1 MKIVHG
7 GTNVIASHGIRSED
21 QFKIAANAQA
31 FRILSSGLYSDK
43 ISAVLREIGCNAADA
58 HTAQGT
64 PNRPIEVKLP
74 SKLDTSFHIKDWGPG
89 LSHEEITGLFTTY
102 FSSNK
107 SDNNDMTGAFG
118 LGSKSPF
125 SYTDSF
131 AITTVKDSV
140 QRSYTAHVGV
150 TGAPVISLLDESP
163 AADHWIHGTMVS
175 FPVQPKD
182 CAEFEKKARE
192 IYRWF
197 DVKPNLLGCAT
208 VKDPEF
214 YLDAVGVKVGLI
226 GDTSGQ
232 QRFSSDKVARVLMG
246 NVAYPIRADRL
257 EKVAPLISALLSA
270 GAHITLPI
278 GTVMPTAGR
287 EDLEYDESSRRVV
300 TQALEAMAR
309 VIGERLIELAAEPA
323 SCEWLRHR
331 HLRAF
336 AARVPNQVVTHLP
349 DILAKTMASS
359 VAQAEALRLFK
370 LDSVL
375 LPAWIGSMV
384 DAKTNLNLA
393 ALKPPENE
401 VHWTLPSV
409 ETFFNLN
416 QRFAVGLYELSD
428 RSKTAVRRAVTSGKV
443 TQGSRQKEVGIN
455 YLKNV
460 TILIVDG
467 RYGHE
472 KAKALITCDKDLVLL
487 IEPLTPEAK
496 VRASDY
502 AKATSDVLGTLPIL
516 YTQAL
521 PEPAEIVARKAAP
534 KGPKSLFRPEVVHA
548 NKEVRYFDTAKMRG
562 RGDFGSYECKPTKL
576 ADIPANGRYYL
587 IASGKDL
594 RALRIDTSKGAR
606 TLTYGEFQKGFGAYQ
621 NLQQQGVPLTDI
633 GGLIILAPGQVRDLK
648 LREGRWQSAATAMF
662 DAFKAPGVGAL
673 IASRVNTM
681 PHIVTLSPNSNHIRF
696 SGLVGMLLLAALKD
710 FKLWTILYPQLSE
723 FPEFTLILEQLI
735 AAHTQ
740 ENPKSGLRVTLDV
753 FQEAFPG
760 TDLGFED
767 KRLSYEDLS
776 KRIAQLHPM
785 VQYVEVEALSRQ
797 IDRDPKG
804 IARFVL
810 HILSARS

>member
-21 QFKIAANAQA
+21 QFKISANAQA

-74 SKLDTSFHIKDWGPG
+74 SKLDMSFHIKDWGPG
-89 LSHEEITGLFTTY
+89 LSHEEVTGLFTTY

-107 SDNNDMTGAFG
+107 SDDNDMTGAFG

-182 CAEFEKKARE
+182 CAEFEKKAQE
-192 IYRWF
+192 VYRWF
-197 DVKPNLLGCAT
+197 DVKPNLIGGTAI
-208 VKDPEF
+208 KDPEF
-214 YLDAVGVKVGLI
+214 QLDAAGVKVGLI
-226 GDTSGQ
+226 GDTSAQ
-232 QRFSSDKVARVLMG
+232 QRFTSDKVARVLMG

-257 EKVAPLISALLSA
+257 EKVAPLIGALLGA
-270 GAHITLPI
+270 GAHICLPI
-278 GTVMPTAGR
+278 GSVMPTAGR

-300 TQALEAMAR
+300 TQALNETAR
-309 VIGERLIELAAEPA
+309 AIGERLIALAAEPA

-331 HLRAF
+331 NLRAF
-336 AARVPNQVVTHLP
+336 AARIPVQIMTLLSEV
-349 DILAKTMASS
+349 LAKTNASS
-359 VAQAEALRLFK
+359 ESQAETLRLCK

-375 LPAWIGSMV
+375 LPAWIGSVV
-384 DAKTNLNLA
+384 DAKADSNLA
-393 ALKPPENE
+393 AVKAPENE
-401 VHWTLPSV
+401 VHWTTPSV
-409 ETFFNLN
+409 GTFFNLN

-428 RSKTAVRRAVTSGKV
+428 RSKTAVRRTVTSGKV
-443 TQGSRQKEVGIN
+443 THGSRQKEVGIN

-472 KAKALITCDKDLVLL
+472 KAKALISSDKDIVLL
-487 IEPLTPEAK
+487 IEALTPQAK
-496 VRASDY
+496 LRAMDY
-502 AKATSDVLGTLPIL
+502 AKAASDALGTLPIL
-516 YTQAL
+516 TTEAL
-521 PEPAEIVARKAAP
+521 PEPEAVVARKAAP
-534 KGPKSLFRPEVVHA
+534 KGPKAVFRPEVVHA
-548 NKEVRYFDTAKMRG
+548 HKEVPYFDTAKMQG
-562 RGDFGSYECKPTKL
+562 RGNFGSYECKPRKL
-576 ADIPANGRYYL
+576 GTIPPNGRYYL

-594 RALRIDTSKGAR
+594 RALRVEIPKGTR
-606 TLTYGEFQKGFGAYQ
+606 TLTYGEFQKGFLAYQ

-633 GGLIILAPGQVRDLK
+633 GGLIILAPGQVRDLQ
-648 LREGRWQSAATAMF
+648 LREGRWQSAAAAMF
-662 DAFKAPGVGAL
+662 DAFEAPGVGEL

-681 PHIVTLSPNSNHIRF
+681 PHIVSLSRNSNHIRF
-696 SGLVGMLLLAALKD
+696 SGLVGLLLLAALKD
-710 FKLWTILYPQLSE
+710 HKLWTILYPKLRE
-723 FPEFTLILEQLI
+723 FPEFTSILEQLI
-735 AAHTQ
+735 EAHTAA
-740 ENPKSGLRVTLDV
+740 NPKSGLRVTLDA

-760 TDLGFED
+760 AELGFED

-785 VQYVEVEALSRQ
+785 VQYVEVEALARQ